1 VLPCKFAIA
10 SLGWPSADK
19 AVGQQPK
26 RSKALSLGV
35 EVLGMRTGSVK
46 GVDMRDMKK
55 IFHTQMYTAGRTGE
69 LYHGLRN
76 DDLQIRE
83 TAKTSLEIGGT
94 TLSRASVH
102 CSAITSH

>member
-46 GVDMRDMKK
+46 GDMRDMKK
-55 IFHTQMYTAGRTGE
+55 IFLTQVYTAGRTGE
-69 LYHGLRN
+69 MYHDLRN

-83 TAKTSLEIGGT
+83 TAKTRLEIGGT
-94 TLSRASVH
+94 TLSRTSVH
-102 CSAITSH
+102 CAAITSH